1 MGGFPAVPHDPLGAP
16 RGVLASLPMPS
27 ATDGPEVLA
36 APSDKRACAS
46 VAPPISLASTQPQA
60 DANSAA
66 RADNA
71 ARADPD
77 AKDNAVDNGPVL
89 CLIAN

>member
-16 RGVLASLPMPS
+16 RGVLASLPTPS
-27 ATDGPEVLA
+27 TTDGPVVLA

-46 VAPPISLASTQPQA
+46 VAPPIYLASAQSRA

-71 ARADPD
+71 ARADPN
-77 AKDNAVDNGPVL
+77 AKDYASDN
-89 CLIAN
+89 